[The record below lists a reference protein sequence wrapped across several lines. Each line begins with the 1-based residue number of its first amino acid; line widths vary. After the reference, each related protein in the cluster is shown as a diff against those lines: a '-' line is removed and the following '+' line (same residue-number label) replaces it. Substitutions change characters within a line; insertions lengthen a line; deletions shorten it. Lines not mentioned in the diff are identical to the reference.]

1 VKLRTGGLYETA
13 LHQIEKAGQVYREV
27 LEIDAANLLAMRG
40 LERVYTSTQQWP
52 DLVAVLEMQ
61 LDVVTTERERIDVL
75 MKIAQI
81 QEQQFLKPDLAAVR
95 LEQVVEI
102 DPNHEGALESLERC
116 YRRLRQWLDL
126 INAYDR
132 HINAT
137 LDRTKKIELWA
148 HTAKVYAEEVEDL
161 DKAIDSYLNI
171 VDLEETNIPALD
183 ALAKL
188 YEKQDD
194 AAKAIEFMTRVAD
207 LTADGK
213 QRVEMYYRIGKQL
226 DEKLGDRMQAQ

>member
-1 VKLRTGGLYETA
+1 
-13 LHQIEKAGQVYREV
+13 
-27 LEIDAANLLAMRG
+27 MRG
-40 LERVYTSTQQWP
+40 LERLYSATAQWP
-52 DLVAVLEMQ
+52 DLGRVLEMQ

-75 MKIAQI
+75 MKIAEI
-81 QEQQFLKPDLAAVR
+81 QENQFLKPDLAAAR

-102 DPNHEGALESLERC
+102 DPHHEPALEGLERC

-126 INAYDR
+126 INTYDR

-137 LDRTKKIELWA
+137 HDRQSKIDLWGHA
-148 HTAKVYAEEVEDL
+148 AKVYAEEVQDL
-161 DKAIDSYLNI
+161 DRAIDAYLNI
-171 VDLEETNIPALD
+171 VDLEDTHIPSLD

-194 AAKAIEFMTRVAD
+194 AAKAIEYMTRVAD
-207 LTADGK
+207 LTADGR

-226 DEKLGDRMQAQ
+226 DEKLGDRHSAQE

>member
-1 VKLRTGGLYETA
+1 M
-13 LHQIEKAGQVYREV
+13 
-27 LEIDAANLLAMRG
+27 LEIDASSLLAMRG
-40 LERVYTSTQQWP
+40 LERVYTGSAQWP
-52 DLVAVLEMQ
+52 ELVKVLEMQ

-81 QEQQFLKPDLAAVR
+81 QEEQFLKPDLAAAR

-102 DPNHEGALESLERC
+102 DATHEGALDSLERC

-126 INAYDR
+126 VNTFDR

-137 LDRTKKIELWA
+137 HDRQKKIDLWSA
-148 HTAKVYAEEVEDL
+148 TAKVYAEEVQDL
-161 DKAIDSYLNI
+161 DRAIDAWLNI
-171 VDLEETNIPALD
+171 IGLEDTNILALD

-194 AAKAIEFMTRVAD
+194 AVRAIEYMTRVAD
-207 LTADGK
+207 LTADG
-213 QRVEMYYRIGKQL
+213 
-226 DEKLGDRMQAQ
+226 